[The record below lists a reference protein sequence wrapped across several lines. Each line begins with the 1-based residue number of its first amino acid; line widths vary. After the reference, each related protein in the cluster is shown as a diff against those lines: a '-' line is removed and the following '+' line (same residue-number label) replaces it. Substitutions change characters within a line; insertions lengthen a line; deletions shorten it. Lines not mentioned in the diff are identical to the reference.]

1 MPNPKQ
7 HQAKADFNR
16 DFLGTIDVSLYAAW
30 AATVA
35 FYVAVHL
42 VEKLRAYENEHSTDH
57 GDRSQFVRSKCRS
70 INRAYIHL
78 YDTSL
83 EARYKSV
90 GAFTVTPS
98 DVRDRLIDTYLV
110 EIETYVAAETT
121 TRTAGSS
128 GT

>member
-16 DFLGTIDVSLYAAW
+16 AFLGTIDVGLYAAW

-42 VEKLRAYENEHSTDH
+42 VEKLRAYDNEHSTDH
-57 GDRSQFVRSKCRS
+57 GDRGQFVRSKCRN
-70 INRAYIHL
+70 INRAYSHL

-90 GAFTVTPS
+90 GGFTVSPS
-98 DVRDRLIDTYLV
+98 DVRGRLIDTYLV
-110 EIETYVAAETT
+110 EIETYVAAESAAH
-121 TRTAGSS
+121 TAGSS